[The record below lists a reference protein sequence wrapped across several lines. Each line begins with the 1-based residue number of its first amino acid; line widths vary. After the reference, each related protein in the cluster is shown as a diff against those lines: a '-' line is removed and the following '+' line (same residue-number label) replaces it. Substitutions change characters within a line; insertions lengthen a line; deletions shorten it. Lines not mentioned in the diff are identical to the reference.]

1 MGAGP
6 AKNRMCMRR
15 FLLCAA
21 LSAFCCVTFAAA
33 SAAPAVR
40 QTQRPLPSPSDSL
53 RTSPPDPETASP
65 PLLDSLIRYAKHHL
79 GIRYRSGGRSATGFD
94 CSGFTS
100 HVFSRFGFE
109 IPRSSAAQATVGE
122 PVRMGEMQKGD
133 LIFFKGRNRHSRY
146 VGHVGIVISEKGEKT
161 RFIHASCSQGI
172 SIATT
177 DSLYY
182 KTRLLKVK
190 RLIENPLPEP
200 CTP

>member
-1 MGAGP
+1 
-6 AKNRMCMRR
+6 MRR

-33 SAAPAVR
+33 SAAPAVG
-40 QTQRPLPSPSDSL
+40 QGQRPLPPPSDSL
-53 RTSPPDPETASP
+53 RPAPETTPP

-100 HVFSRFGFE
+100 HVFSQFGFQ

-133 LIFFKGRNRHSRY
+133 LIFFKGRNRRSRY

-190 RLIENPLPEP
+190 RLIDSALPEP